1 MHVQQCCQNA
11 GGGGRPAACARR
23 LRGGGSTL
31 SCTVR
36 CTCARVVICLH
47 MAHRH
52 QRCAGLCCCLVRW
65 AAQPAAYCCCATAG
79 RTSILIG
86 ACPCLAVWLSACL
99 AVCLSRPTLPA
110 ALLSSQPRTPLPH
123 CAELTALPVCPSV
136 CLSVCLPI
144 CLSACLNTQQ
154 QQQLLRCMTWR
165 RV

>member
-1 MHVQQCCQNA
+1 MHAQQCCQNA

-23 LRGGGSTL
+23 LPGGGNTL

-36 CTCARVVICLH
+36 CTCTRVVICLH
-47 MAHRH
+47 VAHRH

-65 AAQPAAYCCCATAG
+65 AAQPAAYCCCPTSG
-79 RTSILIG
+79 HTSILIVH
-86 ACPCLAVWLSACL
+86 ALVWLSGCL
-99 AVCLSRPTLPA
+99 PVCLSRPTLPA

-123 CAELTALPVCPSV
+123 CAELTSLPIFPSF
-136 CLSVCLPI
+136 CLPI